1 MSDATLSL
9 FDEPGWL
16 TAPST
21 KLERRFARFHRDNP
35 EMLAEFERRALEL
48 HRAGAERI
56 GVKAL
61 AEVIRYH
68 STVAGMGEDYKVDNS
83 LISLVARWLIWRNP
97 ELADAIE
104 TRRRVA

>member
-1 MSDATLSL
+1 V
-9 FDEPGWL
+9 
-16 TAPST
+16 
-21 KLERRFARFHRDNP
+21 
-35 EMLAEFERRALEL
+35 LAEFERRALEL

-68 STVAGMGEDYKVDNS
+68 STVAGMGDYKVNNS
-83 LISLVARWLIWRNP
+83 LISLVSRWLIWRHP